1 MINSVSPGPGL
12 DVESLAAAYAYP
24 DAMPRGRWLRANMV
38 GTVDGA
44 AMGGSGVTRQISN
57 DNDLGLLLLLRTL
70 SDVVLVGPRTVRA
83 ERYGPARTRADHAG
97 IRGDRPPPPIAVM
110 TSSLDL
116 DFASALFTEAEVPTL
131 VFTADSAPADA
142 FAAASKVA
150 EVVVVGEDHV
160 PLPAVVDALVERGHT
175 RLLCEGGPGILASM
189 AADGLLDEL
198 CLALSPIL
206 SGGRAGRIMRGP
218 DLAGGLPLQLA
229 QTLTDEDGFL
239 FLRYLVENTPA
250 A

>member
-1 MINSVSPGPGL
+1 MIRGVDAGIEL
-12 DVESLAAAYAYP
+12 DVEALAAAYAYP
-24 DAMPRGRWLRANMV
+24 DQLPRGRWLRANMV

-57 DNDLGLLLLLRTL
+57 ENDLTLLLLLRSL

-83 ERYGPARTRADHAG
+83 EKYGPARTRPEHAA

-116 DFASALFTEAEVPTL
+116 DFDWPLFTDAAVRTM
-131 VFTADSAPADA
+131 VFTAESAPADA
-142 FAAASKVA
+142 LAAARKA
-150 EVVVVGEDHV
+150 ADVVMVGEERV
-160 PLPAVVDALVERGHT
+160 ELPAVVDALVERGHT

-206 SGGRAGRIMRGP
+206 SGGRAGRIMRGA
-218 DLAGGLPLQLA
+218 DLDGGLPLRLA
-229 QTLTDEDGFL
+229 HTLTDDDGFL
-239 FLRYLVENTPA
+239 FLRYLVQNS
-250 A
+250 

>member
-1 MINSVSPGPGL
+1 MITSVSSGPDL
-12 DVESLAAAYAYP
+12 DVEALAAAYAYP
-24 DAMPRGRWLRANMV
+24 AELPRGRWLRANMV

-57 DNDLGLLLLLRTL
+57 ENDLSLLLLLRTL

-83 ERYGPARTRADHAG
+83 EKYGPARIRADHAS

-116 DFASALFTEAEVPTL
+116 DFSSSLFTEAPVPTM
-131 VFTADSAPADA
+131 VFTAETAPADA
-142 FAAASKVA
+142 LAAARKVA
-150 EVVVVGEDHV
+150 DVVVVGEDHV
-160 PLPAVVDALVERGHT
+160 PLTAVVDALVERGHT
-175 RLLCEGGPGILASM
+175 RLLCEGGPGILASL

-218 DLAGGLPLQLA
+218 DIEGGLPLRLA

-239 FLRYLVENTPA
+239 FLRYFVEN
-250 A
+250 